1 MSMCVCEREMDPRRH
16 GRPPVIF
23 QQLFPLCSC
32 TAADRTLQI
41 TLIVPT
47 AVCDSPEGSGARCRG
62 TTLTPCGGAPYI
74 HHYGYRQRSGGAGG
88 AWRLPLAPKIMPG
101 FVARVQGRWGGG
113 GGSATPTGENT
124 HYNFCR
130 GVPIRSAGRKQ
141 ALVFYF
147 PLYFSLKAEIAAKR
161 P

>member
-1 MSMCVCEREMDPRRH
+1 MDPRRH

-62 TTLTPCGGAPYI
+62 RMQTPCGGAPYI
-74 HHYGYRQRSGGAGG
+74 YHYGYRQRSSGTDPQSRRCVAAASRPENHALFCCQTCAVRRA
-88 AWRLPLAPKIMPG
+88 AWGVWRHPLARTRITT
-101 FVARVQGRWGGG
+101 VAR
-113 GGSATPTGENT
+113 E
-124 HYNFCR
+124 
-130 GVPIRSAGRKQ
+130 
-141 ALVFYF
+141 
-147 PLYFSLKAEIAAKR
+147 SLSDPQI
-161 P
+161 PFIFH